1 MCKNPKM
8 LRGKNKFEKL
18 FFLIFQG
25 SKMEPSI
32 LPEETA
38 EELAEV
44 ISPEQKPK
52 TLEFK
57 LGATTNVIQ
66 SVNSSEVVEVTT
78 STSAGVPI
86 GKEHALEK

>member
-1 MCKNPKM
+1 
-8 LRGKNKFEKL
+8 
-18 FFLIFQG
+18 
-25 SKMEPSI
+25 MEPSI

-57 LGATTNVIQ
+57 LGATNNVIQ
-66 SVNSSEVVEVTT
+66 SVNSSSEVVEVTT
-78 STSAGVPI
+78 TSAGVPI
-86 GKEHALEK
+86 GNYNMP

>member
-1 MCKNPKM
+1 
-8 LRGKNKFEKL
+8 
-18 FFLIFQG
+18 
-25 SKMEPSI
+25 MEPSI

-78 STSAGVPI
+78 TSAGVPI
-86 GKEHALEK
+86 GNNKYALKK

>member
-1 MCKNPKM
+1 M
-8 LRGKNKFEKL
+8 LRGKNKFGKL

-86 GKEHALEK
+86 GKEHALKK

>member
-1 MCKNPKM
+1 
-8 LRGKNKFEKL
+8 
-18 FFLIFQG
+18 
-25 SKMEPSI
+25 MEPSI

-66 SVNSSEVVEVTT
+66 SVNSSDQVVEVTT
-78 STSAGVPI
+78 ISAGVPI
-86 GKEHALEK
+86 GNNKYALKK

>member
-1 MCKNPKM
+1 
-8 LRGKNKFEKL
+8 
-18 FFLIFQG
+18 
-25 SKMEPSI
+25 MEPSI

-57 LGATTNVIQ
+57 LGATTTNVIQ
-66 SVNSSEVVEVTT
+66 SVNSSSEVVEVTT
-78 STSAGVPI
+78 TSAGVPI
-86 GKEHALEK
+86 GNNKYALKK

>member
-1 MCKNPKM
+1 
-8 LRGKNKFEKL
+8 
-18 FFLIFQG
+18 
-25 SKMEPSI
+25 MEPSI

-57 LGATTNVIQ
+57 LGATTTNVIQ

-78 STSAGVPI
+78 TSAGVPI
-86 GKEHALEK
+86 GNNKYALKK